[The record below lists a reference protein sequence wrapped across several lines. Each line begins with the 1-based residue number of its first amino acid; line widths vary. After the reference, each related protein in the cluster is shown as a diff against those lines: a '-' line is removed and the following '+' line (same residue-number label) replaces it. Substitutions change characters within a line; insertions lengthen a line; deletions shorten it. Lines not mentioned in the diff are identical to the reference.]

1 MASYIVLSCIGIL
14 AAPIASAQ
22 TAAAEVGRIINI
34 LSSFIN
40 IVNLLVI
47 IAVGCAFLFFF
58 WNLATF
64 ILNTGGGKEGL
75 DEAKKKIFWGL
86 LAIFVLTSIWGLV
99 YFLGLILLGSGS
111 GGPGNAGNTNIESL
125 RLPRGS
131 PAAGSVV
138 HQVPGS
144 LAHLGSSVT
153 HWNSLSSAHQ
163 SAAITHLRSL
173 SPAQQSTA
181 IAQLSQIS
189 EQYKDSDPST
199 KNSLIDEWIKRT
211 DE

>member
-1 MASYIVLSCIGIL
+1 MVSYILLSSIGIL
-14 AAPIASAQ
+14 AAPLVSAQ
-22 TAAAEVGRIINI
+22 TAANEVGRIINI

-111 GGPGNAGNTNIESL
+111 GGPGNAGNTNIESF
-125 RLPRGS
+125 RLPSGVGRHC
-131 PAAGSVV
+131 PNT
-138 HQVPGS
+138 PN
-144 LAHLGSSVT
+144 L
-153 HWNSLSSAHQ
+153 
-163 SAAITHLRSL
+163 
-173 SPAQQSTA
+173 
-181 IAQLSQIS
+181 
-189 EQYKDSDPST
+189 
-199 KNSLIDEWIKRT
+199 SLIHI
-211 DE
+211 